1 MDDAAVYSVV
11 GPLIERGL
19 VATAAPL
26 DWEFLWTAQNLT
38 EYEQIWQDREVLYEY
53 LYTDDE
59 HWRRALEAQRALAQI
74 SILRAIRIVD
84 LLVAALAEAHRL
96 TVIHY
101 DSDFEIASQV
111 MNFSHQWVVPRGT
124 V

>member
-1 MDDAAVYSVV
+1 MDNAAVYSVV
-11 GPLIERGL
+11 EPLIDRGL

-26 DWEFLWTAQNLT
+26 DWEFLTTARNPT
-38 EYEQIWQDREVLYEY
+38 EYEQFWQDREVLYEY

-59 HWRRALEAQRALAQI
+59 HWHRALEAQRALARI
-74 SILRAIRIVD
+74 SILRKVKPID

-101 DSDFEIASQV
+101 DNDFEIASQV

-124 V
+124 I